1 LNIPISKNQW
11 DTDYSLRPTKND
23 YEKLKKDRDDLL
35 IKLNQKPKDDIS
47 TLSKR
52 IAEEI
57 NKAYKAPRY
66 LFSYYL
72 KLMNTF
78 KDWEIYG
85 NDDQKQASQQNKN
98 ELEKVITFLTSYQSQ
113 NI

>member
-1 LNIPISKNQW
+1 LDTKPIGYISQADQDKINNY
-11 DTDYSLRPTKND
+11 DALLKERDSL
-23 YEKLKKDRDDLL
+23 LKQ
-35 IKLNQKPKDDIS
+35 LNQKPKDDIS

-52 IAEEI
+52 VGEEI
-57 NKAYKAPRY
+57 IKAYKAPRY

-98 ELEKVITFLTSYQSQ
+98 ELERVIIFLTNYKQQ
-113 NI
+113 